1 MHTCTHTHIQIYT
14 YTYLI
19 LSSISFTLLHLL
31 VSYWFLGYD
40 EVILHRCGICTYIAT
55 SPLWG
60 SYQYINISR
69 YFQWGLV
76 LYTYPLAL
84 YIKLMSCWFSIRISY
99 FCPPSDIGGFAIPN
113 VISIK
118 FSYTEVGH
126 LITPCLFDIICETYI
141 TLFSF
146 PIMALTFTPRN
157 TIWPH
162 QFKRILNCVDNTPV
176 QIEDNACTKFLHIS
190 WRIHILII

>member
-1 MHTCTHTHIQIYT
+1 MLYSNQSTNICVGIHCTIVAIVLEIVGIVDTHIRSSNYIYAYMHSYTHTYIYIHIYT

-84 YIKLMSCWFSIRISY
+84 YIKLM
-99 FCPPSDIGGFAIPN
+99 
-113 VISIK
+113 
-118 FSYTEVGH
+118 
-126 LITPCLFDIICETYI
+126 
-141 TLFSF
+141 
-146 PIMALTFTPRN
+146 
-157 TIWPH
+157 
-162 QFKRILNCVDNTPV
+162 NC
-176 QIEDNACTKFLHIS
+176 
-190 WRIHILII
+190 